1 MVDWPDWNLIERL
14 KANARSLMASQWH
27 TQISQKLY
35 LAKTLLAHRET
46 TDNPVEQEAASQ
58 GAIELML
65 RARIMV
71 LTLVAELYQH
81 KGASPNKLENL
92 ITLIGPDAPEAV
104 ELESLARQPANWW
117 THLDQLDRALAQP
130 PAKKK
135 SVSDD
140 NIIAVSV
147 DTGPDRS
154 TATLLDIITAMKR
167 YADSIAERHQEW

>member
-1 MVDWPDWNLIERL
+1 
-14 KANARSLMASQWH
+14 MASQWH

-46 TDNPVEQEAASQ
+46 TSNPAEQEAASQ
-58 GAIELML
+58 GAIELIL
-65 RARIMV
+65 RARVMV
-71 LTLVAELYQH
+71 LTLIAELYQH
-81 KGASPNKLENL
+81 KGTTPSNL
-92 ITLIGPDAPEAV
+92 ANLTTLIGPDAPEAV
-104 ELESLARQPANWW
+104 ELESLTRQPANWW
-117 THLDQLDRALAQP
+117 SQLDQLDRALGQP

-154 TATLLDIITAMKR
+154 TAMLQNIITAMKL